1 MIQIKR
7 KIIPIPEIEKD
18 FELAK
23 DGTFRFADKK
33 AVTIPKFRQYRKRKE
48 VSQMKKAFKVEF
60 EF

>member
-1 MIQIKR
+1 MIPQLD
-7 KIIPIPEIEKD
+7 IEKD

-33 AVTIPKFRQYRKRKE
+33 VVAIPKFRQYRKRKE

>member
-1 MIQIKR
+1 M
-7 KIIPIPEIEKD
+7 IPIKKIENS

-33 AVTIPKFRQYRKRKE
+33 TTTIPKFRQYRKRKE
-48 VSQMKKAFKVEF
+48 VTAIKMAFEKQF

>member
-1 MIQIKR
+1 M
-7 KIIPIPEIEKD
+7 IPINEIETS

-33 AVTIPKFRQYRKRKE
+33 IVAIPKLRQYRKRKE
-48 VSQMKKAFKVEF
+48 VIQMKKAFKVEF